1 MAVARTKKIR
11 VAGRLHHRAAVL
23 RRLQELGFVEIETG
37 RVIPPA
43 ETAEKWHPTGDTQE
57 QAALESELAEITAA
71 LAVMDRFHPVRPT
84 FIQQF
89 SGIKTMMTPAE
100 YRNYLAQEE
109 EAGTVIG
116 LCRRLGEAW
125 TETESR
131 LGRLAGRVQELT
143 PWASME
149 IPLSAIKK
157 RGPLIL
163 RLIKI
168 PRRYKENLRKNI
180 DELEKPG
187 AYCEEISTLGSFSF
201 LFLIHREE
209 QDEKLR
215 EVLTACEAQIVETG
229 GEDRTPAEVLAE
241 LRREEEELREK
252 QANLE
257 QEIEVLVK
265 QRPMLQAIYDHKA
278 NRLRR
283 LQLAG
288 ELLSSERTFYLEGWV
303 TAKNLPRLR
312 SVLRDISP
320 TIYLEA
326 VDPEPGEEVPVE
338 LENHPLIRP
347 FEVVVEVYGGPK
359 YGEFDPTPAMA
370 PFFIVFFGLALADLG
385 YGLTLAV
392 LCWYLLRKVKMAGMA
407 KKLFTLLFMS
417 GLSSAFFGFLTA
429 GVFGDLISFTPLW
442 FNPTEEPTRLLLV
455 ALILGGIQLYL
466 GVILKAVA
474 RIKAGQYWE
483 AIFEEGLWL
492 FFLTSLILLMVYKPL
507 GLEAYA
513 ELFPKLAVVSAL
525 LIMLSKAR
533 GEGPFFKRLLRIP
546 AGVFTLYNAVNFFS
560 DLLSYSRLMALGLSG
575 AIIGQVINFFVRMFN
590 PSFRNP
596 VGLLAGL
603 AIFCGGHL
611 LNLLLSVLSSY
622 VHNCRLQYIEFF
634 NKFYEAGGRPF
645 RPLAEQYR
653 YIELDEK
660 GES

>member
-23 RRLQELGFVEIETG
+23 KRLQELGFVEIETG
-37 RVIPPA
+37 KALPPA
-43 ETAEKWHPTGDTQE
+43 DGKWHPTGDAQE
-57 QAALESELAEITAA
+57 QAALEGELVEITAA
-71 LAVMDRFHPVRPT
+71 LAVLDRFHPVRPT

-100 YRNYLAQEE
+100 YQNCLARED
-109 EAGTVIG
+109 EAWGAIK

-125 TETESR
+125 AENESR
-131 LGRLAGRVQELT
+131 LGQLAGRIQELT
-143 PWASME
+143 PWTALD
-149 IPLSAIKK
+149 IPLSAVQK
-157 RGPLIL
+157 RGPLFL

-168 PRRYKENLRKNI
+168 PRRYKAEFLKSI
-180 DELEKPG
+180 EELEKPG
-187 AYCEEISTLGSFSF
+187 VYCEEVSTLGSSSYF
-201 LFLIHREE
+201 FLIYREE
-209 QDEKLR
+209 QEEKLR
-215 EVLTACEAQIVETG
+215 EVLSACEAQVVEAG
-229 GEDRTPAEVLAE
+229 GEDRTPADLLEELQKEEAE
-241 LRREEEELREK
+241 LRQRQADLEEEI
-252 QANLE
+252 A
-257 QEIEVLVK
+257 VLAK
-265 QRPMLQAIYDHKA
+265 KRPMLQALYDDKA

-283 LQLAG
+283 LQVAG
-288 ELLSSERTFYLEGWV
+288 ELLCSERTFYLEGWI

-326 VDPEPGEEVPVE
+326 VDPEPDEEVPVE

-347 FEVVVEVYGGPK
+347 FEVVVEVYGSPK
-359 YGEFDPTPAMA
+359 YGEADPTPALA

-385 YGLTLAV
+385 YGLALAA
-392 LCWYLLRKVKMAGMA
+392 LCWYLLRTVKMAGMA

-429 GVFGDLISFTPLW
+429 GVFGDLISYTPLW
-442 FNPTEEPTRLLLV
+442 FNPTEEPTRLLMV
-455 ALILGGIQLYL
+455 ALVLGGVQLYL

-492 FFLTSLILLMVYKPL
+492 LFLTSLILLLVYKPL

-513 ELFPKLAVVSAL
+513 GFFPKLAVGSAIA
-525 LIMLSKAR
+525 IMLSRAR

-596 VGLLAGL
+596 IGLLAGL